1 MNTNK
6 LLIVALATMVM
17 TGCGNDRHDEIFDYS
32 PAVDLTEVIQAHEW
46 YTNNQ
51 GEDKDELLQT
61 KLQPDLPDPEE
72 ATWLLSDTSFVL
84 HVPQYAQSTHPFLCF
99 AEDFYNSLVL
109 GWNLWSNEEIWFH
122 SVVGDEICSPQDVAS
137 SINGISIDFI
147 HDADVRQAASRFKN
161 FLVHYMNDDSEA
173 RMDNDSR
180 LPYESLETFNNAIDK
195 KLYKFYQNPEL
206 FSDSL
211 DSIMRLVTGL
221 TKEKAV
227 KYADAEE
234 NDRLKVML
242 NELNACENFDEQCSL
257 WCNWT
262 NSLNSVDENVWI
274 LAVGKKLMDSGH
286 YSPLI
291 NKIWFIFR
299 ALCQSEYF
307 GMSRTSVIPSDYY
320 NTYRQKCYKAC
331 LKRIE
336 QHPDDK
342 VAMAC
347 ALSIAGRTNVIRF
360 GENYF
365 GNDAMIEAVMLMPG
379 RYEYLNEGVDGEEE
393 GLDEDSDET
402 MEQIE

>member
-1 MNTNK
+1 MK
-6 LLIVALATMVM
+6 LATYNPQVK
-17 TGCGNDRHDEIFDYS
+17 
-32 PAVDLTEVIQAHEW
+32 L
-46 YTNNQ
+46 NN
-51 GEDKDELLQT
+51 
-61 KLQPDLPDPEE
+61 
-72 ATWLLSDTSFVL
+72 
-84 HVPQYAQSTHPFLCF
+84 
-99 AEDFYNSLVL
+99 
-109 GWNLWSNEEIWFH
+109 
-122 SVVGDEICSPQDVAS
+122 
-137 SINGISIDFI
+137 INGQVHAYGDGGAAQTAAAIGQMQGRSLQGLGAAINFAGEQLDS
-147 HDADVRQAASRFKN
+147 VNVQAASNEYTKRLNDLLYNPDNGLMNTKMQQAEGIAARFEEEERKIRQEVGQQYK
-161 FLVHYMNDDSEA
+161 FMTGKGTLVFNRMTENSAAQRYELVRRHQTQQYNDYRDV
-173 RMDNDSR
+173 
-180 LPYESLETFNNAIDK
+180 TFNNAIDE

-347 ALSIAGRTNVIRF
+347 ALSIAGRANVIRF